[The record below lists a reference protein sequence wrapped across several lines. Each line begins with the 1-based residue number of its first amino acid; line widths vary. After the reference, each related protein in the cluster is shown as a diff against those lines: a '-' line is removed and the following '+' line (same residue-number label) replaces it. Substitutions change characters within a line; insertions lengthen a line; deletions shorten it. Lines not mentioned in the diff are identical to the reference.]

1 MIMQVSNISI
11 KSMLNE
17 IYLDYVNNYLTTD
30 KYAEHQ
36 GLNKND
42 LLFLIDLGR
51 QVNTKIYS
59 KND

>member
-1 MIMQVSNISI
+1 MQVSNISI

-30 KYAEHQ
+30 KYAEDQ
-36 GLNKND
+36 GINKDD

-51 QVNTKIYS
+51 QINNKIYS
-59 KND
+59 KI